1 MQQPIE
7 HSSSSPGAVED
18 ELRFC
23 PHCLDHQIRPSCFSC
38 DGKKEK
44 ETFHSRK
51 RPDSSA
57 DANSVCPLEP
67 CKHEYSSKTSAIML
81 TLKMMKNERPLS
93 LLCYAAAAAEL
104 QKAGSETCRTRS
116 KKLTRRSEIVA

>member
-1 MQQPIE
+1 MQQQIE
-7 HSSSSPGAVED
+7 HSSSPGAVED

-51 RPDSSA
+51 RPD

-81 TLKMMKNERPLS
+81 TLKMKNERYTVLCVLS
-93 LLCYAAAAAEL
+93 CKRTGARKRNIAEREARNSPDA
-104 QKAGSETCRTRS
+104 QRS
-116 KKLTRRSEIVA
+116 